1 MLPKKNVEIIA
12 VECAFVF
19 DHPNHA
25 IVGSKADF
33 ERAGEYGSAYSKRLD
48 AMMAA
53 HPDYPL
59 EVSGKPTKN
68 HAKNTYAGLT
78 MPLMEKYLDIYDG
91 ELAEEMRTQFAALK
105 AKQKAK
111 EISYAVVKSW
121 FIDLFPNF
129 NVNKAKREI
138 DAANLEKTKAPHK
151 VIRVSV
157 ATAVHTKQ

>member
-12 VECAFVF
+12 VENAFVF

-33 ERAGEYGSAYSKRLD
+33 DRAGQFGSAYEKRLN
-48 AMMAA
+48 AMMKA
-53 HPDYPL
+53 HPDYTL
-59 EVSGKPTKN
+59 TVSGKPSKN
-68 HAKNTYAGLT
+68 PAKNTYAGLT
-78 MPLMEKYLDIYDG
+78 MSVMEAYLEIYDG
-91 ELAEEMRTQFAALK
+91 ELADEMRKQFANLK
-105 AKQKAK
+105 IEHEAKKK
-111 EISYAVVKSW
+111 TYAFIKSW

-138 DAANLEKTKAPHK
+138 DAAKLEKAKNPYK

-157 ATAVHTKQ
+157 GAPVAAKQ